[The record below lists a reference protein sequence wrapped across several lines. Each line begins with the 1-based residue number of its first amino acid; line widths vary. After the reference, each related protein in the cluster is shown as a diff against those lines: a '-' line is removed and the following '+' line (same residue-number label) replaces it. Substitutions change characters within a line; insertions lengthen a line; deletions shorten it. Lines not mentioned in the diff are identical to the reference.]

1 MGTALPVVVT
11 AAELVPAI
19 AAVSPTPK
27 KAVTDPTFT
36 TRYWLVGGVTAVKVG
51 RICAAVGALE
61 LAVITTVGPFGKN
74 ADCSLAIFVFQGCSA
89 ARASTS
95 YGFIL

>member
-1 MGTALPVVVT
+1 
-11 AAELVPAI
+11 
-19 AAVSPTPK
+19 
-27 KAVTDPTFT
+27 
-36 TRYWLVGGVTAVKVG
+36 
-51 RICAAVGALE
+51 VGALE

-74 ADCSLAIFVFQGCSA
+74 ADCSLAMFVFQGCSA